1 MAGLLGTALAGAL
14 GGGGEAVRE
23 GAMLE
28 LKKRKQAALAKLDN
42 DLAMKRQD
50 DQQKFTA
57 GENQNDRLFRQSEN
71 EAQRD
76 FTAGQNSAD
85 RTLRTNLA
93 TQQEAG
99 ANSRN
104 AAGGWTVVP
113 NQDGGYS
120 RYNTITGETGDV
132 PEGINPS
139 GLGEITKR
147 QELMFKQLGGQ
158 IEQIDKQ
165 LNDPSAMLDEATRAQ
180 LKVKRNQLAT
190 QQQDIIGMGGQSGGG
205 DLATRLA
212 DTLGAPEEETQ
223 QGSQP
228 QDFNAAVQQTQQ
240 NRQATEQ
247 QQQTEK
253 QQAQIDSQIDDVAG
267 QVQSIFGSRPN
278 GLLGQSSKSLGMSS
292 ADKQQK
298 GRALLNEM
306 RALYNDP
313 NTSEF
318 QRRRI
323 AEQLDTLANAGI
335 SIEDF

>member
-1 MAGLLGTALAGAL
+1 MAGLLAAAL
-14 GGGGEAVRE
+14 GGAGEAVQTN
-23 GAMLE
+23 AKLE
-28 LKKRKQAALAKLDN
+28 LKKRKEAALMGLRQKY
-42 DLAMKRQD
+42 AMEQQN
-50 DQQKFTA
+50 DQQQFTA
-57 GENQNDRLFRQSEN
+57 TENDKGRTFQRGERIAGQ
-71 EAQRD
+71 D
-76 FTAGQNSAD
+76 FTAAENTAD
-85 RTLRTNLA
+85 RNLRSNLA
-93 TQQEAG
+93 AQQEAG
-99 ANSRN
+99 ANSRS

-120 RYNTITGETGDV
+120 RFNTVTGETGDV

-139 GLGEITKR
+139 GGGEITKR

-165 LNDPSAMLDEATRAQ
+165 LNDSNAMLDEATRAQ
-180 LKVKRNQLAT
+180 LKVKRNQLAGE
-190 QQQDIIGMGGQSGGG
+190 QRQIIGMGEQSSGG

-212 DTLGAPEEETQ
+212 DTLGAPEEGAR
-223 QGSQP
+223 QGGQP
-228 QDFNAAVQQTQQ
+228 QDFNTAVQRTQQ

-253 QQAQIDSQIDDVAG
+253 QQTQIESQIDDVAG

-292 ADKQQK
+292 ADKQQQ
-298 GRALLNEM
+298 GRALLKQM
-306 RALYNDP
+306 RTLYNDP

-323 AEQLDTLANAGI
+323 AEQLDALAKAGI